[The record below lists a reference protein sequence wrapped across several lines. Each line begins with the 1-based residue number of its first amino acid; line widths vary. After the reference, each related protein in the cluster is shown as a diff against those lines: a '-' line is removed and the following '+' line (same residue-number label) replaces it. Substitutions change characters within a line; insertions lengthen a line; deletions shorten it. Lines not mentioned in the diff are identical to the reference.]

1 VESILA
7 SDGEETEQLMR
18 IHLNNVRHEL
28 VRLLVNLVLPFVEEG
43 V

>member
-1 VESILA
+1 VEGILA
-7 SDGEETEQLMR
+7 GDDKEAERLMH
-18 IHLNNVRHEL
+18 IHLNNMRQEL